1 MSADSAEQ
9 TTTAYPFNHACGLE
23 LDDSYREAQLTPG
36 LTKVRMPF
44 GESAWLITRYDDAR
58 AVLAD
63 SRFSRAM
70 SLDHDVPRMS
80 EGRNF
85 TGILTTD
92 PPDHTRLRTLVA
104 KAFTMRRVEA
114 LRTRVR
120 ALAERLVDEMV
131 ADGEPGDLMRR
142 YALIIP
148 EEVIYELL
156 GVPLADRDRFR
167 VWSDKVLGGDDL
179 SVEEAE
185 RTLAELREYMHTL
198 IAELRVAPRDDLL
211 SALVEARDDGDRL
224 NEEELVD
231 LCVAIL
237 IAGHETTA
245 NQIANFSY
253 VLMGMPDQWARLK
266 DDLDLIPKAVEEL
279 VRYVPL
285 GLTALFAH
293 YATEDVEVS
302 GTLVRAGEPVLVSH
316 GAANRDKT
324 QFDSPDELRLD
335 REIKSHL
342 GFGHGIHRCL
352 GAPLARLQLQ
362 EALRALVVKLP
373 ELHLSGE
380 PEWKKH
386 SLLRAPDRMPVGW

>member
-1 MSADSAEQ
+1 MSADRAEQ
-9 TTTAYPFNHACGLE
+9 TTAYPFNHSCGLA
-23 LDDSYREAQLTPG
+23 LDDGYREAQRASG

-44 GESAWLITRYDDAR
+44 GDSAWLITRYADAR

-63 SRFSRAM
+63 PRFSRAM
-70 SLDHDVPRMS
+70 SLDRDVPRMA

-120 ALAERLVDEMV
+120 TLAERLIDEMV
-131 ADGEPGDLMRR
+131 ATGAPGDLMRN
-142 YALIIP
+142 YALAIP

-156 GVPLADRDRFR
+156 GVPLADRDQFR
-167 VWSDKVLGGDDL
+167 VWSDKVLAGNEL
-179 SVEEAE
+179 SVEEAA
-185 RTLAELREYMHTL
+185 RTLKELREYMLAL

-211 SALVEARDDGDRL
+211 SALVEARDAEDRL
-224 NEEELVD
+224 DEDELVD

-245 NQIANFSY
+245 NQIANFAY
-253 VLMGMPDQWARLK
+253 VLLGMPEQWARLK
-266 DDLDLIPKAVEEL
+266 DDLDLLPKAVEEL

-293 YATEDVEVS
+293 YASEDVEVS

-316 GAANRDKT
+316 GAANRD
-324 QFDSPDELRLD
+324 QREFDAPDELRLD

-362 EALRALVVKLP
+362 EALRALVLKLP
-373 ELHLSGE
+373 GLHLAGE

-386 SLLRAPDRMPVGW
+386 SLLRAPEAMPVGW